1 MVGTS
6 APAGETARS
15 QGTLGAGYFDAM
27 YAESDD
33 PWGFESRWYEQRK
46 YAISTAMLPAR
57 RYQNA
62 FEAGCSIGV
71 LTRSIASR
79 CDRLLSC
86 DLSRAA
92 VLAARRR
99 VADLAQVRVE
109 QRSIPRQWPAGQ
121 FDLIVF
127 SEFLYYFGDR
137 DLALVLDRVTA
148 ALTPGG
154 TLLAVHW
161 RHPVAEYPQSGD
173 AVHQALA
180 DQPGLARLARHAEP
194 DFLAEVQI
202 RTDTRPESV
211 AQATG
216 LL

>member
-1 MVGTS
+1 VVDSSALTS
-6 APAGETARS
+6 RETLDAS
-15 QGTLGAGYFDAM
+15 YFEAM
-27 YAESDD
+27 YQTAED
-33 PWGFESRWYEQRK
+33 PWGFESRWYERRK

-57 RYQNA
+57 RYQDG

-71 LTRSIASR
+71 LTRKLAER

-86 DLSRAA
+86 DLARPA

-99 VADLAQVRVE
+99 VADLPQVRVE
-109 QRSIPRQWPAGQ
+109 QRAIPAQWPEGS

-127 SEFLYYFGDR
+127 SEILYYFGDR
-137 DLALVLDRVTA
+137 HLARVLDLAEASLR
-148 ALTPGG
+148 PGG

-180 DQPGLARLARHAEP
+180 QRPGLARLAIHTEP
-194 DFLAEVQI
+194 DFLAEVRI
-202 RTDTRPESV
+202 RTDSGPVSV